1 MQTVTNYYIL
11 NLAIA
16 DQCFLI
22 GIPFLIFTMFYGQWI
37 FGDWFCK
44 LYMISQSITQLSTSY
59 FLLIMSADR
68 YIAGQ
73 LIRPIHW

>member
-1 MQTVTNYYIL
+1 VLSHWHSIPHIHDVLWYVFDDVTLEICFCL
-11 NLAIA
+11 NVREKS
-16 DQCFLI
+16 
-22 GIPFLIFTMFYGQWI
+22 TGQWI

-68 YIAGQ
+68 YIAG
-73 LIRPIHW
+73 

>member
-22 GIPFLIFTMFYGQWI
+22 GIPFLIFTMFYGNKKI
-37 FGDWFCK
+37 FLQDHGD
-44 LYMISQSITQLSTSY
+44 YTE
-59 FLLIMSADR
+59 IMS
-68 YIAGQ
+68 
-73 LIRPIHW
+73 LLWN

>member
-22 GIPFLIFTMFYGQWI
+22 GIPFLIFTMFYGNVI
-37 FGDWFCK
+37 
-44 LYMISQSITQLSTSY
+44 Y
-59 FLLIMSADR
+59 ADAVLFMLDVNQ
-68 YIAGQ
+68 I
-73 LIRPIHW
+73 